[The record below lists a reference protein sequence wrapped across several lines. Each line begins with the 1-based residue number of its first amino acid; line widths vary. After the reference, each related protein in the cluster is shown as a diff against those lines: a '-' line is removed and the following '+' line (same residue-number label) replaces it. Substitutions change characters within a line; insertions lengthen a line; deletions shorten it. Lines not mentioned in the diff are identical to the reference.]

1 MKVRVREK
9 YQGFPRQ
16 VLLDKAHE
24 LGTSY
29 EKYSTGCSQS
39 TVAALHDIL
48 GFDNSLV
55 RVASSSCAGQAAQ
68 VVGTCGALIGGT
80 LVLDYYFGRPAEK
93 MSDKELIQENVDS
106 LLSAMGIAKL
116 LYDKY
121 IEEYGTIICPHIQ
134 TQLFGRHFYLWDEEE
149 LAKFEEAGGHSDS
162 GKCINI
168 VGNAVRWTMEIL
180 VDKGAVEL

>member
-1 MKVRVREK
+1 MKVRVREE
-9 YQGFPRQ
+9 YQGYPRQ
-16 VLLDKAHE
+16 ALLDKTHK
-24 LGTSY
+24 LGADY

-55 RVASSSCAGQAAQ
+55 RAASSSCAGQAAQ
-68 VVGTCGALIGGT
+68 VVGTCGGLIGGT
-80 LVLDYYFGRPAEK
+80 LVLDNYFGRPVEK
-93 MSDKELIQENVDS
+93 MSDKEVIQENVDS
-106 LLSAMGIAKL
+106 LLNAMGIAKL

-134 TQLFGRHFYLWDEEE
+134 TQLFGRQYYLWDPDD
-149 LAKFEEAGGHSDS
+149 LAEFEEAGGHSDP
-162 GKCINI
+162 GKCTNI

-180 VDKGAVEL
+180 IDKGAVEL